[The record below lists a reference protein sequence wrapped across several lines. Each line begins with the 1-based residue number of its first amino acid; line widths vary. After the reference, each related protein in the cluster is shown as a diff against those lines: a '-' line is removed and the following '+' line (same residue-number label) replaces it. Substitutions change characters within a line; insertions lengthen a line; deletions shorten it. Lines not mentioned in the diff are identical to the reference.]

1 MKVINRAGQLID
13 IHFDAIKTRIER
25 LCDEKMI
32 NEIEVDKVVIA
43 TINGIYDG
51 ITTSELDDLS
61 ARIAASLQ
69 SVHHLYDKLAA
80 RILGSNMEKNMRT
93 RLMSDPSG
101 KTSFSF
107 SFKTAYIASH
117 SASTLDP
124 AYAAFVAANA
134 DALDAIVDYSRDAE
148 LSYFALRTLEKSYL
162 MKLDGAVVE
171 SPQDMWMR
179 VAVAIAKP
187 IKKDRSD
194 AEAVADAARIYGAM
208 STGDYTHATP
218 TLFNAGMKISQCS
231 SCYLM
236 GSEDSLSGIYKTISD
251 SAQISK
257 WAGGIGVHVS
267 NVRAKGAIIGSTNGI
282 SDGIIPMLQVYN
294 STARYCNQSGRR
306 KGSIAIYLE
315 PWHAD
320 VWEFVELKR
329 NTGAETERARDL
341 FLALWVPDEF
351 MRRMDADDDWYLM
364 SPDVCPGL
372 VDAYDHTEGGGGPDD
387 FNTLYNRYVAEGK
400 FVKKIKAR
408 ALWQHI
414 ITSQLETGVPYVLYK
429 DHVNRKSNQANVGT
443 IRSSNLC
450 VAPETQIL
458 TDKGYQVIS
467 ELKDQP
473 VKVWNGNQFSDTV
486 VRQTGVDQPL
496 IRVAFSNGE
505 ELECTPYHKF
515 YIQEPGYNANKVNI
529 VEAKDLQDGD
539 IVAKFAMPVVPDTEL
554 LTTGFKYPYTHGLFC
569 ADGTYLRGK
578 PILQLYG
585 NKKLLAEHIDKL
597 DGSSVYENP
606 NDDRRSVLRLPIDM
620 AAKFDVPINYVLSDK
635 LRWLEGLVD
644 GDGCLLKT
652 PFGKASSSQHS
663 MTIQVS
669 SVNVP
674 FLVDVKRMLNTMGTD
689 PKIALARTAG
699 RAMMPDG
706 HGETQACYRLLI
718 NSSDLTTLHGLGFSP
733 KRISLEGMDTPQRD
747 ARRFVTV
754 TEVTDYGRTDDTYC
768 FTEPLEGK
776 GVFNGILTKNCAEVV
791 EYSDSENYAVC
802 NLASIAVNKFVKPD
816 PVTGNLTVDHER
828 LRATAKQ
835 ITYNLNRVIDL
846 NFYPT
851 PETSKSNF
859 SMRPIGVGIQ
869 GLGDLYCIL
878 KLPYDDARTVQLD
891 ADVMESIYY
900 GCVEG
905 SVDLAEIHGP
915 YDRFEGSP
923 ASRGMLQFDL
933 WRGGSAPPAPP
944 PLGGGS
950 APTPPPSPAT
960 TAPTA
965 PPPETPGGGAEP
977 PHHWA
982 SLKERIKKT
991 GMRNSLLTALM
1002 PTATTSQ
1009 ILGNCESF
1017 EPFQANVYKRTT
1029 LAGEFLVV
1037 NKHLMRDLMELGLWT
1052 EDFRR
1057 QLLASDG
1064 SVQKLPQVP
1073 DRIKAVY
1080 KTVWEV
1086 PQRAVIDHSAARG
1099 PFVDQSQSMNLF
1111 MAGPSFQK
1119 LSSALIYG
1127 WKSGLKTGLYYLRS
1141 QAAVEAIKYGS
1152 ASKATTSKVKGS
1164 SPRSKTPRSKAA
1176 KEKEKEAAAAAK
1188 EEEPVFVC
1196 RRDNPNCEMCGS

>member
-1 MKVINRAGQLID
+1 MKVLNRAGQLID
-13 IHFDAIKTRIER
+13 LHFDAIKTRIIR
-25 LCDEKMI
+25 LCDEEMLSK
-32 NEIEVDKVVIA
+32 IEVDRVVIA

-61 ARIAASLQ
+61 SRIAASLQ
-69 SVHHLYDKLAA
+69 SVHYLYDKLAA
-80 RILGSNMEKNMRT
+80 RILGSNMEKNMRS
-93 RLMSDPSG
+93 RIKSFGDSLGDQR
-101 KTSFSF
+101 TSFSY
-107 SFKTAYIASH
+107 KTAYAASH
-117 SASTLDP
+117 PASTLDP
-124 AYAAFVAANA
+124 EYAAFVAANA
-134 DALDAIVDYSRDAE
+134 AALDAIVDYSRDTE

-162 MKLDGAVVE
+162 TKLDGAVVE

-187 IKKDRSD
+187 IKGDRSD
-194 AEAVADAARIYGAM
+194 EEAVADVARIYGAM
-208 STGDYTHATP
+208 SIGDYTHATP

-231 SCYLM
+231 SCYLL
-236 GSEDSLSGIYKTISD
+236 GTDDSLSGIYKTISD

-257 WAGGIGVHVS
+257 WAGGIGIHVS
-267 NVRAKGAIIGSTNGI
+267 NVRAKGARIGSTNGI

-294 STARYCNQSGRR
+294 ATARYCNQSGRR
-306 KGSIAIYLE
+306 KGSIAVYLE

-351 MRRMDADDDWYLM
+351 MRRVEADDDWYLM
-364 SPDVCPGL
+364 SPDECPGL

-387 FNTLYNRYVAEGK
+387 FNTLYHRYVAEGK

-414 ITSQLETGVPYVLYK
+414 ITSQLETGVPYVMYK

-473 VKVWNGNQFSDTV
+473 VKVWNGKQFSDTV
-486 VRQTGVDQPL
+486 VRQTGIDQPL
-496 IRVAFSNGE
+496 IKVSFSNGSVI
-505 ELECTPYHKF
+505 ECTPYHKF
-515 YIQEPGYNANKVNI
+515 YVRIQTDALANWEGDATYCFKDVT
-529 VEAKDLQDGD
+529 VEAQSLK
-539 IVAKFAMPVVPDTEL
+539 A
-554 LTTGFKYPYTHGLFC
+554 
-569 ADGTYLRGK
+569 
-578 PILQLYG
+578 G
-585 NKKLLAEHIDKL
+585 NQI
-597 DGSSVYENP
+597 SFF
-606 NDDRRSVLRLPIDM
+606 R
-620 AAKFDVPINYVLSDK
+620 LSDGGE
-635 LRWLEGLVD
+635 LFTEITV
-644 GDGCLLKT
+644 
-652 PFGKASSSQHS
+652 AS
-663 MTIQVS
+663 I
-669 SVNVP
+669 
-674 FLVDVKRMLNTMGTD
+674 TD
-689 PKIALARTAG
+689 
-699 RAMMPDG
+699 
-706 HGETQACYRLLI
+706 
-718 NSSDLTTLHGLGFSP
+718 S
-733 KRISLEGMDTPQRD
+733 
-747 ARRFVTV
+747 
-754 TEVTDYGRTDDTYC
+754 GRTDDTYC

-776 GVFNGILTKNCAEVV
+776 GVFNGILCGNCAEIV

-802 NLASIAVNKFVKPD
+802 NLASIAVSKFVKTD
-816 PVTGNLTVDHER
+816 PTTGTPTVDHER
-828 LRATAKQ
+828 LRATARQ

-851 PETSKSNF
+851 PETAKSNF

-869 GLGDLYCIL
+869 GFGDLYCIL
-878 KLPYDDARTVQLD
+878 KLPYDDARAVQLD

-900 GCVEG
+900 GCVEAT
-905 SVDLAEIHGP
+905 VELAEKYGP

-923 ASRGMLQFDL
+923 ASQGKLQFDM
-933 WRGGSAPPAPP
+933 WRVSEEAGAAGDTKPP
-944 PLGGGS
+944 PRWD
-950 APTPPPSPAT
+950 
-960 TAPTA
+960 
-965 PPPETPGGGAEP
+965 
-977 PHHWA
+977 WA
-982 SLKERIKKT
+982 ALKDRVVKF

-1037 NKHLMRDLMELGLWT
+1037 NTHLMRDLMAIGLWT
-1052 EDFRR
+1052 EEFRR

-1064 SVQKLPQVP
+1064 SVQKLDLP
-1073 DRIKAVY
+1073 DIIKAVY

-1086 PQRAVIDHSAARG
+1086 PQRAVIDHAASRG

-1119 LSSALIYG
+1119 LSSALTYG
-1127 WKSGLKTGLYYLRS
+1127 WKSGLKTGVYYLRS

-1152 ASKATTSKVKGS
+1152 ASKAKGGLKGA
-1164 SPRSKTPRSKAA
+1164 SPRPKTPKKVAKAEDDA
-1176 KEKEKEAAAAAK
+1176 PA
-1188 EEEPVFVC
+1188 C
-1196 RRDNPNCEMCGS
+1196 RRDDPNCEMCGA